1 MARETTG
8 EGARDGSDHV
18 AHRAGGVGALALRW
32 VGQSAGGTFL
42 LLLLSFRQF
51 CVSSPSRFRPL
62 CSPQIGD
69 RSANQKSRKLL
80 KFQDGPR
87 PRINEPEK
95 SHWCA
100 RPNLTFST
108 WTRRFMNF
116 PGYAFSRRPQKS
128 ASDRAASH
136 SEVHTHGTVKMAAI
150 AISTPSWPVPPWSLA
165 ARASP
170 PARPSRPPRSLPSP
184 SALAT

>member
-1 MARETTG
+1 MGRTKRG
-8 EGARDGSDHV
+8 RDF
-18 AHRAGGVGALALRW
+18 
-32 VGQSAGGTFL
+32 SA
-42 LLLLSFRQF
+42 SASVISSV
-51 CVSSPSRFRPL
+51 CVSSSSRFRPL

-116 PGYAFSRRPQKS
+116 PGYAFSRRPLKARVIWQHHAPKNT
-128 ASDRAASH
+128 
-136 SEVHTHGTVKMAAI
+136 HTVQ
-150 AISTPSWPVPPWSLA
+150 SRWLLSPFPPPSWPVPPWSLA

-170 PARPSRPPRSLPSP
+170 PARPSRPAAKPAVSIGARNMMSLSC
-184 SALAT
+184 